1 MEPENATD
9 KAIVWTS
16 SDNAVATVE
25 NGVVTAVKAGTAT
38 ITAACGSAKAECTV
52 TVTAAP
58 AGPIS
63 VKVGSAA
70 YPVKPIDGQAGKYHA
85 AVPYGSNA
93 TIEVKD
99 AAS

>member
-52 TVTAAP
+52 TVSAAP

-63 VKVGSAA
+63 V
-70 YPVKPIDGQAGKYHA
+70 
-85 AVPYGSNA
+85 
-93 TIEVKD
+93 
-99 AAS
+99 